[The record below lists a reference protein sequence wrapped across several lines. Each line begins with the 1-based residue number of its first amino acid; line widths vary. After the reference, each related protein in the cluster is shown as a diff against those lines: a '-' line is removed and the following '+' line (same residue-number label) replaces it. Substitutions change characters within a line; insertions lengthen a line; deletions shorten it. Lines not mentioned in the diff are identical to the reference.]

1 MSPIESIPGMAQC
14 CSVGGKKMSSRLSQ
28 QSQICKLLLLF
39 LLPVLFC
46 SLRGEAALL
55 QGCDFGEELCDPG
68 EVCIPD
74 GLFGQCYSDP
84 EAAFV
89 RPLVLERSLT
99 EKQAKMLRAEL
110 SNLAKLGLDWPHARS
125 QCVLAYF
132 KLAAA
137 FRLEY
142 DPDFC
147 DVRDPANIWALVQ
160 RVQNA
165 LLAEEEQVEDE
176 EEEKEKQLEKESEVG
191 EDVGQSLLT
200 GVKNEEDENEEN
212 EENNEGKEEEGGNDE
227 EKVPV
232 HLEFIPVLLLEP
244 NEENKLNKNNAYQI
258 AEENEEEENDKKEE
272 PKYSKLIEK
281 AKRSIK
287 KEAKQ
292 VETLNAPENAQ
303 LEQLFQK
310 LLLQKDGES
319 KRLLESEK
327 TAKTL
332 SDKQL
337 ARLVQFVKQL
347 QNLVEDG
354 IERRAEEEEQKLV
367 EAMKKGQE
375 EVETKENEKD
385 EEEVNSEG
393 VEVNDL
399 PGRPVLL
406 LKKDSEQF
414 NNADMGLAHTVHK
427 IVKGGIQRVEGNR
440 VYLRV
445 AKENL
450 TEEELYK
457 LIAYLD
463 RKIAAPNRLYFDQF
477 LYEDGQLSFRISN
490 PSMTMQK
497 PSKVDSASGI
507 AQAVYKRR
515 KDIQTLAGVRVDETG
530 IGSGEDVVPV
540 ERSQRDQLFIPILAV
555 CAMTI
560 CALLSVLASTI
571 IRRRRDFNKKMLPIL
586 PQTIGQS
593 DDKIYAELC
602 RQRAENIPHTVAVIE
617 GQRSKHSSTSSF
629 HENETFGVSNGSDMD
644 IGTGHVLLAFLQK
657 HLEHPNEINKQ
668 WESVKDYEAPEEVAQ
683 CKVAR
688 REENVAKNF
697 DNGTLP
703 YDESRV
709 QLHESDLAEL
719 GDGKGYINASMI
731 FDSNPEQPAYIAA
744 QTPLEQTASQFW
756 QMIWE
761 QGIGLIVNLCDKGD
775 NYFKYWP
782 EEGVK
787 LFGYFEAHL
796 VSEHIWSEHYVIRS
810 LYLKNTATQ
819 ETRTVTQFHFT
830 SWAAGGVPASNK
842 ALLEFRR
849 KVNKSYRG
857 RASPVLVHCT
867 NGSGRTGTYI
877 MIDMTAKRINKG
889 VKELNI
895 AASLEHLRDQRMK
908 MVENE
913 QQFKCVFS
921 CIADEV
927 SLLLKGIQ
935 H

>member
-1 MSPIESIPGMAQC
+1 
-14 CSVGGKKMSSRLSQ
+14 
-28 QSQICKLLLLF
+28 
-39 LLPVLFC
+39 
-46 SLRGEAALL
+46 
-55 QGCDFGEELCDPG
+55 
-68 EVCIPD
+68 
-74 GLFGQCYSDP
+74 
-84 EAAFV
+84 
-89 RPLVLERSLT
+89 
-99 EKQAKMLRAEL
+99 MLRSEL
-110 SNLAKLGLDWPHARS
+110 SVLAKLGLDWPHARS

-142 DPDFC
+142 DPEFC

-160 RVQNA
+160 RVQNS
-165 LLAEEEQVEDE
+165 LLAEVEQVEDE
-176 EEEKEKQLEKESEVG
+176 EEEKEKQLEEAQIGDE
-191 EDVGQSLLT
+191 GQSLLT
-200 GVKNEEDENEEN
+200 GVNEEDDADEEEN
-212 EENNEGKEEEGGNDE
+212 EVGKEREEGRGEGRDGNE
-227 EKVPV
+227 EENPSVK
-232 HLEFIPVLLLEP
+232 LEFIPVLLLDP
-244 NEENKLNKNNAYQI
+244 NEDKDKLNGKNAYQI
-258 AEENEEEENDKKEE
+258 AEEKGEEKEDEDEEKNKE
-272 PKYSKLIEK
+272 PSKLIEK
-281 AKRSIK
+281 TKRNN
-287 KEAKQ
+287 Q
-292 VETLNAPENAQ
+292 GETLNAPENAQ
-303 LEQLFQK
+303 LEQILQK
-310 LLLQKDGES
+310 LLLQKEGEDGE
-319 KRLLESEK
+319 KEGK
-327 TAKTL
+327 AVKTL
-332 SDKQL
+332 SDKQIT
-337 ARLVQFVKQL
+337 RLVKFVKQL
-347 QNLVEDG
+347 QNLVEEG
-354 IERRAEEEEQKLV
+354 IERRAEEEEEKLV
-367 EAMKKGQE
+367 NSMKKGQE
-375 EVETKENEKD
+375 EVESKENE
-385 EEEVNSEG
+385 EEEEG
-393 VEVNDL
+393 VEEVNDL
-399 PGRPVLL
+399 SGRPVLL

-463 RKIAAPNRLYFDQF
+463 RKIAAPNNLYFDQF

-490 PSMTMQK
+490 PSLTMQK
-497 PSKVDSASGI
+497 PTKVDSASGI

-515 KDIQTLAGVRVDETG
+515 KDIQ
-530 IGSGEDVVPV
+530 DVVPV

-555 CAMTI
+555 SAMTI

-571 IRRRRDFNKKMLPIL
+571 IRRRRDSNKKMLPIL
-586 PQTIGQS
+586 PQTIGQ

-602 RQRAENIPHTVAVIE
+602 RQRAETIPHSVAVIE
-617 GQRSKHSSTSSF
+617 GSGQRSKHSSTSSF
-629 HENETFGVSNGSDMD
+629 HENETFGASNGSDMD

-657 HLEHPNEINKQ
+657 HLENPNEINKQ
-668 WESVKDYEAPEEVAQ
+668 WESVKDYEASEEVAQ
-683 CKVAR
+683 CKVAK
-688 REENVAKNF
+688 REENVGKNF
-697 DNGTLP
+697 DSGTLP
-703 YDESRV
+703 CKKLNFILKLRAFLDDESRV
-709 QLHESDLAEL
+709 QLHENDLAEL
-719 GDGKGYINASMI
+719 SDGKGYINASMI

-787 LFGYFEAHL
+787 LFGCFEAHL

-889 VKELNI
+889 KILN
-895 AASLEHLRDQRMK
+895 
-908 MVENE
+908 
-913 QQFKCVFS
+913 
-921 CIADEV
+921 
-927 SLLLKGIQ
+927 
-935 H
+935 

>member
-1 MSPIESIPGMAQC
+1 MAKC
-14 CSVGGKKMSSRLSQ
+14 CSVVVGRTKMTTTFPLSK
-28 QSQICKLLLLF
+28 QSQIYKLLLLF
-39 LLPVLFC
+39 LLPILFC

-68 EVCIPD
+68 EICIPD

-99 EKQAKMLRAEL
+99 EKQAKMLRSEL
-110 SNLAKLGLDWPHARS
+110 SVLAKLGLDWPHARS

-142 DPDFC
+142 DPEFC

-160 RVQNA
+160 RVQNS
-165 LLAEEEQVEDE
+165 LLAEVEQVEDE
-176 EEEKEKQLEKESEVG
+176 EEEKEKQLEEAQIGDE
-191 EDVGQSLLT
+191 GQSLLT
-200 GVKNEEDENEEN
+200 GVNEEDDADEEEN
-212 EENNEGKEEEGGNDE
+212 EVGKEREEGRGEGRDGNE
-227 EKVPV
+227 EENPSVK
-232 HLEFIPVLLLEP
+232 LEFIPVLLLDP
-244 NEENKLNKNNAYQI
+244 NEDKDKLNGKNAYQI
-258 AEENEEEENDKKEE
+258 AEEKGEEKEDEDEEKNKE
-272 PKYSKLIEK
+272 PSKLIEK
-281 AKRSIK
+281 TKRNN
-287 KEAKQ
+287 Q
-292 VETLNAPENAQ
+292 GETLNAPENAQ
-303 LEQLFQK
+303 LEQILQK
-310 LLLQKDGES
+310 LLLQKEGEDGE
-319 KRLLESEK
+319 KEGK
-327 TAKTL
+327 AVKTL
-332 SDKQL
+332 SDKQIT
-337 ARLVQFVKQL
+337 RLVKFVKQL
-347 QNLVEDG
+347 QNLVEEG
-354 IERRAEEEEQKLV
+354 IERRAEEEEEKLV
-367 EAMKKGQE
+367 NSMKKGQE
-375 EVETKENEKD
+375 EVESKENE
-385 EEEVNSEG
+385 EEEEG
-393 VEVNDL
+393 VEEVNDL
-399 PGRPVLL
+399 SGRPVLL

-463 RKIAAPNRLYFDQF
+463 RKIAAPNNLYFDQF

-490 PSMTMQK
+490 PSLTMQK
-497 PSKVDSASGI
+497 PTKVDSASGI

-515 KDIQTLAGVRVDETG
+515 KDIQ
-530 IGSGEDVVPV
+530 DVVPV

-555 CAMTI
+555 SAMTI

-571 IRRRRDFNKKMLPIL
+571 IRRRRDSNKKMLPIL
-586 PQTIGQS
+586 PQTIGQ

-602 RQRAENIPHTVAVIE
+602 RQRAETIPHSVAVIE
-617 GQRSKHSSTSSF
+617 GSGQRSKHSSTSSF
-629 HENETFGVSNGSDMD
+629 HENETFGASNGSDMD

-657 HLEHPNEINKQ
+657 HLENPNEINKQ
-668 WESVKDYEAPEEVAQ
+668 WESVKDYEASEEVAQ
-683 CKVAR
+683 CKVAK
-688 REENVAKNF
+688 REENVGKNF
-697 DNGTLP
+697 DSGTLP

-709 QLHESDLAEL
+709 QLHENDLAEL
-719 GDGKGYINASMI
+719 SDGKGYINASMI

-787 LFGYFEAHL
+787 LFGCFEAHL

-867 NGSGRTGTYI
+867 NG
-877 MIDMTAKRINKG
+877 

-921 CIADEV
+921 CIADEI

>member
-1 MSPIESIPGMAQC
+1 
-14 CSVGGKKMSSRLSQ
+14 
-28 QSQICKLLLLF
+28 
-39 LLPVLFC
+39 
-46 SLRGEAALL
+46 
-55 QGCDFGEELCDPG
+55 
-68 EVCIPD
+68 
-74 GLFGQCYSDP
+74 
-84 EAAFV
+84 
-89 RPLVLERSLT
+89 
-99 EKQAKMLRAEL
+99 MLRSEL
-110 SNLAKLGLDWPHARS
+110 SVLAKLGLDWPHARS

-142 DPDFC
+142 DPEFC

-160 RVQNA
+160 RVQNS
-165 LLAEEEQVEDE
+165 LLAEVEQVEDE
-176 EEEKEKQLEKESEVG
+176 EEEKEKQLEEAQIGDE
-191 EDVGQSLLT
+191 GQSLLT
-200 GVKNEEDENEEN
+200 GVNEEDDADEEEN
-212 EENNEGKEEEGGNDE
+212 EVGKEREEGRGEGRDGNE
-227 EKVPV
+227 EENPSVK
-232 HLEFIPVLLLEP
+232 LEFIPVLLLDP
-244 NEENKLNKNNAYQI
+244 NEDKDKLNGKNAYQI
-258 AEENEEEENDKKEE
+258 AEEKGEEKEDEDEEKNKE
-272 PKYSKLIEK
+272 PSKLIEK
-281 AKRSIK
+281 TKRNN
-287 KEAKQ
+287 Q
-292 VETLNAPENAQ
+292 GETLNAPENAQ
-303 LEQLFQK
+303 LEQILQK
-310 LLLQKDGES
+310 LLLQKEGEDGE
-319 KRLLESEK
+319 KEGK
-327 TAKTL
+327 AVKTL
-332 SDKQL
+332 SDKQIT
-337 ARLVQFVKQL
+337 RLVKFVKQL
-347 QNLVEDG
+347 QNLVEEG
-354 IERRAEEEEQKLV
+354 IERRAEEEEEKLV
-367 EAMKKGQE
+367 NSMKKGQE
-375 EVETKENEKD
+375 EVESKENE
-385 EEEVNSEG
+385 EEEEG
-393 VEVNDL
+393 VEEVNDL
-399 PGRPVLL
+399 SGRPVLL

-463 RKIAAPNRLYFDQF
+463 RKIAAPNNLYFDQF

-490 PSMTMQK
+490 PSLTMQK
-497 PSKVDSASGI
+497 PTKVDSASGI

-515 KDIQTLAGVRVDETG
+515 KDIQ
-530 IGSGEDVVPV
+530 DVVPV

-555 CAMTI
+555 SAMTI

-571 IRRRRDFNKKMLPIL
+571 IRRRRDSNKKMLPIL
-586 PQTIGQS
+586 PQTIGQ

-602 RQRAENIPHTVAVIE
+602 RQRAETIPHSVAVIE
-617 GQRSKHSSTSSF
+617 GSGQRSKHSSTSSF
-629 HENETFGVSNGSDMD
+629 HENETFGASNGSDMD

-657 HLEHPNEINKQ
+657 HLENPNEINKQ
-668 WESVKDYEAPEEVAQ
+668 WESVKDYEASEEVAQ
-683 CKVAR
+683 CKVAK
-688 REENVAKNF
+688 REENVGKNF
-697 DNGTLP
+697 DSGTLP

-709 QLHESDLAEL
+709 QLHENDLAEL
-719 GDGKGYINASMI
+719 SDGKGYINASMI

-787 LFGYFEAHL
+787 LFGCFEAHL

-921 CIADEV
+921 CIADEI

>member
-1 MSPIESIPGMAQC
+1 MAKC
-14 CSVGGKKMSSRLSQ
+14 CSVVVGRTKMTTAFPLSK
-28 QSQICKLLLLF
+28 QSQIYKLLLLF
-39 LLPVLFC
+39 LLSILFC

-68 EVCIPD
+68 EICIPD

-99 EKQAKMLRAEL
+99 EKQAKMLRSEL
-110 SNLAKLGLDWPHARS
+110 SVLAKLGLDWPHARS

-142 DPDFC
+142 DPEFC
-147 DVRDPANIWALVQ
+147 DVREPANIWALVQ
-160 RVQNA
+160 RVQNS
-165 LLAEEEQVEDE
+165 LLAEVEQVEDE
-176 EEEKEKQLEKESEVG
+176 EEEKEKQLEEAQI
-191 EDVGQSLLT
+191 EDEGQSLLT
-200 GVKNEEDENEEN
+200 GVKNEDENEGNEEEEN
-212 EENNEGKEEEGGNDE
+212 EVGEEGRDEGRDEGGRDGNEEEE
-227 EKVPV
+227 SPSVK
-232 HLEFIPVLLLEP
+232 LEFIPVLLLQ
-244 NEENKLNKNNAYQI
+244 NEGEDKSSKNNAYQI
-258 AEENEEEENDKKEE
+258 AEEEKEEEEEKDEEDNKNKEE
-272 PKYSKLIEK
+272 PTKLTEK
-281 AKRSIK
+281 PKRNN
-287 KEAKQ
+287 Q
-292 VETLNAPENAQ
+292 GDTLNAPENAQ
-303 LEQLFQK
+303 LEQILQK
-310 LLLQKDGES
+310 LLLQKEGEDGE
-319 KRLLESEK
+319 KERK
-327 TAKTL
+327 PVKTL
-332 SDKQL
+332 SDRQIT
-337 ARLVQFVKQL
+337 RLVKFVKQL
-347 QNLVEDG
+347 QNLVEEG
-354 IERRAEEEEQKLV
+354 IERRAEEEEEKLV
-367 EAMKKGQE
+367 NSMKKGQE
-375 EVETKENEKD
+375 EVESKENE
-385 EEEVNSEG
+385 EEEEG
-393 VEVNDL
+393 VDEVNEL
-399 PGRPVLL
+399 SGRPVLL

-463 RKIAAPNRLYFDQF
+463 RKIAAPNNLYFDQF

-490 PSMTMQK
+490 PSLTMQK
-497 PSKVDSASGI
+497 PTKVDSASGI

-555 CAMTI
+555 SAMTI

-571 IRRRRDFNKKMLPIL
+571 IRRRRDSNKKMLPIL
-586 PQTIGQS
+586 PQTIGQ

-602 RQRAENIPHTVAVIE
+602 RQRAETIPHSVAVIE
-617 GQRSKHSSTSSF
+617 GSGQRSKHSSTSSF
-629 HENETFGVSNGSDMD
+629 HENETLGASNGSDMD

-657 HLEHPNEINKQ
+657 HLENPNEINKQ
-668 WESVKDYEAPEEVAQ
+668 WESVKDYEASEEVAQ
-683 CKVAR
+683 CKVAK
-688 REENVAKNF
+688 REENGGKNF
-697 DNGTLP
+697 DSGTLP

-709 QLHESDLAEL
+709 QLHENDLAEL
-719 GDGKGYINASMI
+719 SDGKGYINASMI

-787 LFGYFEAHL
+787 LFGCFEAHL

-921 CIADEV
+921 CIADEI